1 MLFQIKFIYVVA
13 FLILAAIFN
22 TNAQNSKPDFG
33 SPVNIPISLAGNFCE
48 IRPNH
53 FHSGIDIRTNGKEGL
68 PIFSI
73 GDGYVSRIK
82 VSPTGFG
89 KVVYINHPEGYT
101 SVYAHLS
108 SFIPSLDAF
117 VDSIQKSNES
127 YDIEVFPDTKL
138 FPILKGDTIAI
149 SGNSGSASI
158 SKLSRLYCAS
168 HKRN

>member
-1 MLFQIKFIYVVA
+1 MMLRNNFFYSLVCL
-13 FLILAAIFN
+13 FLGITFSSLG
-22 TNAQNSKPDFG
+22 QNNKPDFR
-33 SPVNIPISLAGNFCE
+33 SPVDIPISLAGNFCE

-68 PIFSI
+68 PIFAI

-108 SFIPSLDAF
+108 SFNSPLDAF
-117 VDSIQKSNES
+117 VDSIQKGQRIIR
-127 YDIEVFPDTKL
+127 Y
-138 FPILKGDTIAI
+138 GRI
-149 SGNSGSASI
+149 SRCKKIQSQ
-158 SKLSRLYCAS
+158 
-168 HKRN
+168 